1 MNSINDTRHEGVHIN
16 RNRYKTI
23 RINIKNKTKKTLY
36 VPLFSK
42 DNVNDNNDYTI
53 DCNQIVLC
61 NKSIIGKIDYNK
73 VVSDFIVNPQAIRI
87 ISQVNSRRYSL
98 TYKNLLGE
106 TYDMLKKL
114 AFLKEL
120 LIYEPYKT
128 NIVVKI
134 NPKESFDIDFKI
146 YTFNTLKITEI

>member
-1 MNSINDTRHEGVHIN
+1 
-16 RNRYKTI
+16 
-23 RINIKNKTKKTLY
+23 
-36 VPLFSK
+36 
-42 DNVNDNNDYTI
+42 
-53 DCNQIVLC
+53 
-61 NKSIIGKIDYNK
+61 
-73 VVSDFIVNPQAIRI
+73 
-87 ISQVNSRRYSL
+87 
-98 TYKNLLGE
+98 
-106 TYDMLKKL
+106 MLKKL